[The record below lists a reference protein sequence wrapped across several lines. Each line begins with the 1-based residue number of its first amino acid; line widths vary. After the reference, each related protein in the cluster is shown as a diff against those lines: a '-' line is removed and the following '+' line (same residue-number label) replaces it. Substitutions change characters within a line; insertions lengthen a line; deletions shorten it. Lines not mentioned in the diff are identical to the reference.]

1 MTVVDR
7 HTAELSPRILGELRE
22 KALADEHGNQL
33 REHLQRC
40 GFAIEEEL
48 AVA

>member
-1 MTVVDR
+1 LRD
-7 HTAELSPRILGELRE
+7 LRE

-40 GFAIEEEL
+40 GFAVEEEL